1 MPAKSAMGDYRV
13 YVDLMLNSR
22 RPDFV
27 NRMISTISL
36 GVLAGLASIPLFSR
50 EIMPMPINSSRFP
63 VLDRFY
69 YLRPH
74 PHPQPTVSDLTPS
87 NPTHPTN
94 TLTPIEVKRLTR

>member
-1 MPAKSAMGDYRV
+1 MEDYRV
-13 YVDLMLNSR
+13 YVDLTLNSR

-27 NRMISTISL
+27 NRMIPTISL
-36 GVLAGLASIPLFSR
+36 GVLAGLASISLFSR
-50 EIMPMPINSSRFP
+50 EIMPMRINSSQSP
-63 VLDRFY
+63 VPDRFY

>member
-1 MPAKSAMGDYRV
+1 
-13 YVDLMLNSR
+13 
-22 RPDFV
+22 
-27 NRMISTISL
+27 
-36 GVLAGLASIPLFSR
+36 
-50 EIMPMPINSSRFP
+50 MPINSSRFP

>member
-1 MPAKSAMGDYRV
+1 MEDYRV
-13 YVDLMLNSR
+13 YVDLTLNSR
-22 RPDFV
+22 RPDFA
-27 NRMISTISL
+27 NRMISMISL
-36 GVLAGLASIPLFSR
+36 GVLAVLASISLFSR

-63 VLDRFY
+63 VPDRFY

-94 TLTPIEVKRLTR
+94 TLTPIEVKRSTR

>member
-1 MPAKSAMGDYRV
+1 MEDYRV
-13 YVDLMLNSR
+13 YVDLTLNSR

-36 GVLAGLASIPLFSR
+36 GVLAGLASISLFSR
-50 EIMPMPINSSRFP
+50 EIMPMPINSSQSP
-63 VLDRFY
+63 VPDRFY

-94 TLTPIEVKRLTR
+94 TLTPIEVKRSTR